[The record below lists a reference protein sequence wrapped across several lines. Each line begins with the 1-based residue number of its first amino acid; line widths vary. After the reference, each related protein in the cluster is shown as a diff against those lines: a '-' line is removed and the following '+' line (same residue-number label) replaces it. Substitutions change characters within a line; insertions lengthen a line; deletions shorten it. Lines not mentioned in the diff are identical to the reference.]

1 MPLMRTTQMDTDK
14 KRNKIKSA
22 IGVRVIRVPIKN
34 RIMTKILIIEDE
46 RLAAEKLERMIM
58 KLKPEWTVLGS
69 IETVEYAVK
78 WLNTNPS
85 PDLILLD
92 IQLADGISFEIFDQ
106 AEVTSPIIFTTAYDE
121 YAIRAFKVN
130 SIDYLLKPIDP
141 DALNA
146 ALLKFERINTKHA
159 PDRMKLETA
168 RQQICRGYK
177 SRFLVKVGSNM
188 LSVLTRDVELFFI
201 DERLVFIR
209 TFQGKTYDVDYSL
222 DQLQQLVDPDQ
233 FFRINRN
240 YLVNI
245 DAVTKLVSYSSS
257 RFKLELH
264 PEFRADDLI
273 VAREKASDFKKWMD
287 R

>member
-1 MPLMRTTQMDTDK
+1 MK
-14 KRNKIKSA
+14 K
-22 IGVRVIRVPIKN
+22 V
-34 RIMTKILIIEDE
+34 LIIEDE
-46 RLAAEKLERMIM
+46 RLAAEKLERMVA
-58 KLKPEWTVLGS
+58 KLKPEWTLLGP
-69 IETVEYAVK
+69 IETVTHATK
-78 WLNTNPS
+78 WLSSNPA
-85 PDLILLD
+85 PDLILMD

-106 AEVTSPIIFTTAYDE
+106 IEVSSLVIFTTAYDE

-141 DALNA
+141 DALEA
-146 ALLKFERINTKHA
+146 ALKKYERLSNVHSIDK
-159 PDRMKLETA
+159 MKIETV
-168 RQQICRGYK
+168 RQQISQTHK

-201 DERLVFIR
+201 SERSVFIR

-222 DQLQQLVDPDQ
+222 DQLQQLLDPDQ

-257 RFKLELH
+257 RIKIDLQ
-264 PEFRADDLI
+264 PEFKSDELI
-273 VAREKASDFKKWMD
+273 VARDKVSEFKKWMD

>member
-1 MPLMRTTQMDTDK
+1 MK
-14 KRNKIKSA
+14 K
-22 IGVRVIRVPIKN
+22 V
-34 RIMTKILIIEDE
+34 LIIEDE
-46 RLAAEKLERMIM
+46 RLAAEKLERMVA
-58 KLKPEWTVLGS
+58 KLKPEWTLLGP
-69 IETVEYAVK
+69 IETVTHATK
-78 WLNTNPS
+78 WLASNPA
-85 PDLILLD
+85 PDLILMD

-106 AEVTSPIIFTTAYDE
+106 IEVSSPVIFTTAYDE

-141 DALNA
+141 DALEA
-146 ALLKFERINTKHA
+146 ALKKYERLSNTLSTDK
-159 PDRMKLETA
+159 MKIETV
-168 RQQICRGYK
+168 RQQISQTHK

-201 DERLVFIR
+201 SERSVFIR

-257 RFKLELH
+257 RIKIDLQ
-264 PEFRADDLI
+264 PEFKSDELI
-273 VAREKASDFKKWMD
+273 VARDKVSEFKKWMD

>member
-1 MPLMRTTQMDTDK
+1 MAK
-14 KRNKIKSA
+14 
-22 IGVRVIRVPIKN
+22 V
-34 RIMTKILIIEDE
+34 LIIEDE

-58 KLKPEWTVLGS
+58 KLKPEWTLLGPVD
-69 IETVEYAVK
+69 TVEHAVK

-146 ALLKFERINTKHA
+146 SLLKFERINTTHA

-168 RQQICRGYK
+168 RQQISQGYK
-177 SRFLVKVGSNM
+177 NRFLVKVGNNL
-188 LSVLTRDVELFFI
+188 LSVLTSDVELFFI
-201 DERLVFIR
+201 EERSVFIR
-209 TFQGKTYDVDYSL
+209 TFQSKTYDVDYSL

-257 RFKLELH
+257 RFKLELN
-264 PEFRADDLI
+264 PEFRDDDLI

>member
-1 MPLMRTTQMDTDK
+1 
-14 KRNKIKSA
+14 
-22 IGVRVIRVPIKN
+22 
-34 RIMTKILIIEDE
+34 MTKVLIVEDE
-46 RLAAEKLERMIM
+46 RLAAEKLERMVAR
-58 KLKPEWTVLGS
+58 LRPEWTVLGP
-69 IETVEYAVK
+69 IETVEHAVK
-78 WLNTNPS
+78 WLSANPA

-106 AEVTSPIIFTTAYDE
+106 EGVPSPVIFTTAYDE

-141 DALNA
+141 DALDT
-146 ALLKFERINTKHA
+146 ALRKFERMNTTLV

-168 RQQICRGYK
+168 RQQISQVYK
-177 SRFLVKVGSNM
+177 SRFLVKVGSNL

-201 DERLVFIR
+201 DERSVFVR

-273 VAREKASDFKKWMD
+273 VARDKASDFKKWMD

>member
-1 MPLMRTTQMDTDK
+1 M
-14 KRNKIKSA
+14 N
-22 IGVRVIRVPIKN
+22 
-34 RIMTKILIIEDE
+34 KILIIEDE
-46 RLAAEKLERMIM
+46 RLAAEKLERMVL
-58 KLKPEWTVLGS
+58 KLKPEWTLLGP
-69 IETVEYAVK
+69 IETVEHAVK
-78 WLNTNPS
+78 WLNANLA

-106 AEVTSPIIFTTAYDE
+106 AEVTSPVIFTTAYDE

-141 DALNA
+141 DALDA
-146 ALLKFERINTKHA
+146 ALLKFERMNAMLA

-168 RQQICRGYK
+168 RRQISQGYK
-177 SRFLVKVGSNM
+177 SRFLVKVGSNL
-188 LSVLTRDVELFFI
+188 LSVLSRDVELFFI
-201 DERLVFIR
+201 DERSVFIR

-257 RFKLELH
+257 RFKLELQ

-273 VAREKASDFKKWMD
+273 VAREKAGEFKKWMD

>member
-1 MPLMRTTQMDTDK
+1 
-14 KRNKIKSA
+14 
-22 IGVRVIRVPIKN
+22 
-34 RIMTKILIIEDE
+34 MTKVLIIEDE
-46 RLAAEKLERMIM
+46 RLAAEKLERMVL
-58 KLKPEWTVLGS
+58 KLKPEWTVLGPV
-69 IETVEYAVK
+69 ETVEHAVK
-78 WLNTNPS
+78 WLSSNPA

-106 AEVTSPIIFTTAYDE
+106 AEVTSPVIFTTAYDE

-141 DALNA
+141 DALDV
-146 ALLKFERINTKHA
+146 ALRKFERINTTLA
-159 PDRMKLETA
+159 IDRMKLETA
-168 RQQICRGYK
+168 RQQISQGYK
-177 SRFLVKVGSNM
+177 SRFLVKVGSNL

-201 DERLVFIR
+201 DERSVFIR

>member
-1 MPLMRTTQMDTDK
+1 M
-14 KRNKIKSA
+14 N
-22 IGVRVIRVPIKN
+22 
-34 RIMTKILIIEDE
+34 KILIIEDE
-46 RLAAEKLERMIM
+46 RLAAEKLERMVL
-58 KLKPEWTVLGS
+58 KLKPEWTLLGP
-69 IETVEYAVK
+69 IETVEHAVK
-78 WLNTNPS
+78 WLSTNPA

-106 AEVTSPIIFTTAYDE
+106 AEVTSPVIFTTAYDE

-141 DALNA
+141 DALDA
-146 ALLKFERINTKHA
+146 ALQKFERMNAMLA

-168 RQQICRGYK
+168 RRQISQGYK
-177 SRFLVKVGSNM
+177 SRFLVKVGSNL

-201 DERLVFIR
+201 DERSVFIR

-257 RFKLELH
+257 RFKLELQ

-273 VAREKASDFKKWMD
+273 VAREKAGEFKKWMD

>member
-1 MPLMRTTQMDTDK
+1 M
-14 KRNKIKSA
+14 N
-22 IGVRVIRVPIKN
+22 
-34 RIMTKILIIEDE
+34 KILIIEDE
-46 RLAAEKLERMIM
+46 RLAAEKLERMVL
-58 KLKPEWTVLGS
+58 KLKPEWTLLGP
-69 IETVEYAVK
+69 IETVEHAVK
-78 WLNTNPS
+78 WLNANLA

-106 AEVTSPIIFTTAYDE
+106 AEVTSPVIFTTAYDE

-141 DALNA
+141 DALDA
-146 ALLKFERINTKHA
+146 ALLKFERMNAMLA

-168 RQQICRGYK
+168 RRQISQGYK
-177 SRFLVKVGSNM
+177 SRFLVKVGSNL
-188 LSVLTRDVELFFI
+188 LSVLSRDVELFFI
-201 DERLVFIR
+201 DERSVFIR

-245 DAVTKLVSYSSS
+245 DAVTKLVSYSSR
-257 RFKLELH
+257 RFKLELQ

-273 VAREKASDFKKWMD
+273 VAREKAG
-287 R
+287 

>member
-1 MPLMRTTQMDTDK
+1 
-14 KRNKIKSA
+14 
-22 IGVRVIRVPIKN
+22 
-34 RIMTKILIIEDE
+34 MTKILIIEDE
-46 RLAAEKLERMIM
+46 RLAAEKLERMVA
-58 KLKPEWTVLGS
+58 KLMPEWTLLGP
-69 IETVEYAVK
+69 IETVTHATK
-78 WLNTNPS
+78 WLASNPT
-85 PDLILLD
+85 PDLILMD

-106 AEVTSPIIFTTAYDE
+106 IDISSPVIFTTAYDE

-141 DALNA
+141 DALEA
-146 ALLKFERINTKHA
+146 ALKKYERLSNAHSIDK
-159 PDRMKLETA
+159 MKIETV
-168 RQQICRGYK
+168 RQQISQTHK

-201 DERLVFIR
+201 SERSVFIR
-209 TFQGKTYDVDYSL
+209 TFQGKTYDIDYSL

-245 DAVTKLVSYSSS
+245 DAVTRLVSYSSS
-257 RFKLELH
+257 RIKIDLQ
-264 PEFRADDLI
+264 PEFKSDELI
-273 VAREKASDFKKWMD
+273 VARDKVSEFKKWMD

>member
-1 MPLMRTTQMDTDK
+1 M
-14 KRNKIKSA
+14 
-22 IGVRVIRVPIKN
+22 
-34 RIMTKILIIEDE
+34 
-46 RLAAEKLERMIM
+46 
-58 KLKPEWTVLGS
+58 
-69 IETVEYAVK
+69 
-78 WLNTNPS
+78 
-85 PDLILLD
+85 
-92 IQLADGISFEIFDQ
+92 
-106 AEVTSPIIFTTAYDE
+106 
-121 YAIRAFKVN
+121 N

-141 DALNA
+141 DALDA
-146 ALLKFERINTKHA
+146 ALQKFERMNAMLA

-168 RQQICRGYK
+168 RRQISQGYK
-177 SRFLVKVGSNM
+177 SRFLVKVGSNL

-201 DERLVFIR
+201 DERSVFIR

-257 RFKLELH
+257 RFKLELQ

-273 VAREKASDFKKWMD
+273 VAREKAGEFKKWMD

>member
-1 MPLMRTTQMDTDK
+1 MK
-14 KRNKIKSA
+14 K
-22 IGVRVIRVPIKN
+22 V
-34 RIMTKILIIEDE
+34 LIIEDE
-46 RLAAEKLERMIM
+46 RLSAEKLERMVL
-58 KLKPEWTVLGS
+58 KLKPEWTLLGP
-69 IETVEYAVK
+69 IETVEHAVK
-78 WLNTNPS
+78 WLSANPA

-106 AEVTSPIIFTTAYDE
+106 EGVPSPVIFTTAYDE

-141 DALNA
+141 DALDT
-146 ALLKFERINTKHA
+146 ALRKFERMNTTLV

-168 RQQICRGYK
+168 RQQISQVYK
-177 SRFLVKVGSNM
+177 SRFLVKVGSNL

-201 DERLVFIR
+201 DERSVFVR

-273 VAREKASDFKKWMD
+273 VARDKASDFKKWMD